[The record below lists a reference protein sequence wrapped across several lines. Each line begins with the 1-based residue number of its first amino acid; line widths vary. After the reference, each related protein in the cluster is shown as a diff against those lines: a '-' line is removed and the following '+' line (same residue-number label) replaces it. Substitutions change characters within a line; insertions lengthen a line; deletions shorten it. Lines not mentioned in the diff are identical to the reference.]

1 MERAAAQDPYL
12 AKLVDMESRG
22 LQLNE
27 RDEKRMQSARVSA
40 SLRDRDYQTWTGMQ
54 SGRCDAL
61 GHSPADYAE
70 MLANGI
76 RRHKIREMQD
86 RARREGWS

>member
-54 SGRCDAL
+54 S
-61 GHSPADYAE
+61 
-70 MLANGI
+70 
-76 RRHKIREMQD
+76 
-86 RARREGWS
+86 